1 MHRQYATTEEVRAGT
16 VALTREAGR
25 HLVTVLRLGVGD
37 EVELFDGRGAS
48 AVFALAAD
56 GAVSDAR
63 SLLRDGRLRLE
74 RRGEVK
80 VSAAPACRLVLG
92 ACVSKGKR
100 MDWTVE
106 KAVELGAS
114 EIIPIISENCV
125 VAFDDDKACAE
136 HRERWERI
144 AIDAARQCSSPFVPE
159 IRTPECFAGAVAA
172 LAKSGAEIYAGGLVP
187 DAVPFRA
194 ALDARRAA
202 CKEPPE
208 RVAWLVGPEGDFS
221 SLEYEALRAVGAR
234 LVSLGDL
241 VLRTET
247 AAIYGLCV
255 LGCEWRHLQPSN
267 PPNF

>member
-1 MHRQYATTEEVRAGT
+1 MHRQYATAEEVRSKT

-48 AVFALAAD
+48 ATFSLAAVP
-56 GAVSDAR
+56 GAGGDAR
-63 SLLRDGRLRLE
+63 SLLRGGALCLE
-74 RRGEVK
+74 RRGEVRL
-80 VSAAPACRLVLG
+80 APRPRCHLVLG

-114 EIIPIISENCV
+114 EIVPIISDNCV
-125 VAFDDDKACAE
+125 VSFSDEDVCEA
-136 HRERWERI
+136 HRERWMRI

-159 IRTPECFAGAVAA
+159 IRPPAYFADAM
-172 LAKSGAEIYAGGLVP
+172 KSLKDSGTEMFAGGLVP
-187 DAVPFRA
+187 DAVPLRA

-202 CKEPPE
+202 NPEPPA
-208 RVAWLVGPEGDFS
+208 RAAWLVGPEGDFS
-221 SLEYEALRAVGAR
+221 SLEYGALRALGVR

-255 LGCEWRHLQPSN
+255 LGCEFGN
-267 PPNF
+267 GGKVGA